1 MSSLLKSVSGFLD
14 TVIRRGAPAVQQAA
28 PAAAARAAAPAAR
41 PEIPGLPP
49 RPQKIRAP
57 TADGRAPS
65 SPDDID
71 PALLKELY
79 KVGPAL
85 KKQEVAKP
93 TAPATG
99 EDARRRQR
107 FNELRR
113 DEEAPA
119 GRIAE
124 ADVATFLDWRAAG
137 VAQAKP
143 DVVGLA
149 RALACDD
156 GTAAALLRTYGV
168 PQIRQAGDLKVGL
181 WAPGDALD
189 LDDGVQEASL
199 ASTDD
204 EPLPG
209 RRRRKK

>member
-1 MSSLLKSVSGFLD
+1 MASLLKSVSGFLD

-28 PAAAARAAAPAAR
+28 PAAAARAAAPTAR

-99 EDARRRQR
+99 EDARRRRR

-124 ADVATFLDWRAAG
+124 ADVANFLDWRAAG
-137 VAQAKP
+137 MSQAKP

>member
-1 MSSLLKSVSGFLD
+1 MASLLKSVSGFLD

-28 PAAAARAAAPAAR
+28 PAAAAR

-124 ADVATFLDWRAAG
+124 ADVANFLDWRAAG
-137 VAQAKP
+137 MAQAKP